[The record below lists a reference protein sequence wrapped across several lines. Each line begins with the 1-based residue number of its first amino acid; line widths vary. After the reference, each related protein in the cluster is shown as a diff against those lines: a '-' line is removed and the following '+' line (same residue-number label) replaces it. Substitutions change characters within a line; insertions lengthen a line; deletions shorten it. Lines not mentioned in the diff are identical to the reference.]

1 MENKRY
7 SSIDQ
12 LRFIAA
18 MCVAISHLIIFKKGY
33 NINYEII
40 SSIAVEVFFII
51 SGFVLAPQIINL
63 LHQNNFK
70 NYRVFILRRWY
81 RTIPLYALSL
91 VLISILL
98 GKFISLDF
106 FKYLFFIQNFFS
118 IWVNTD
124 YFSIAWSLSVE
135 EWFYIVFPLYL
146 IFINKFSNNLNI
158 FYTCIIFIFIIF
170 ILRFNFSTEIEWGQ
184 NVRRVVV
191 YRLDSIV
198 FGVLLF
204 LIKSKIKD
212 TIVIKLILFFLICIF
227 SFIVFEILRINAIE
241 NKDYYQI
248 IFHYV
253 VAVWGCFVVSL
264 FYVLDKQLENK
275 FFVNFNLY
283 LGKIS
288 YSIYLFHLSVIY
300 IISPLNLSL
309 IISILIFL
317 IVQII
322 LSTLLYYYF
331 EKPIMKS
338 RPKYEN

>member
-18 MCVAISHLIIFKKGY
+18 ICVAISHLIIFKKGY

-81 RTIPLYALSL
+81 RTIPLYVLSL
-91 VLISILL
+91 ILISILL

-106 FKYLFFIQNFFS
+106 FRYLFFIQNFIT
-118 IWVNTD
+118 IWLNTD

-135 EWFYIVFPLYL
+135 EWFYIIFPLYL
-146 IFINKFSNNLNI
+146 ILITKISNNINV
-158 FYTCIIFIFIIF
+158 FYSCVIF
-170 ILRFNFSTEIEWGQ
+170 ILIILIIRVTFSPDDEWGQ

-204 LIKSKIKD
+204 LIKNKIKD
-212 TIVIKLILFFLICIF
+212 TIMTKLILFFLVCFF
-227 SFIVFEILRINAIE
+227 SMIVFEILKTNAIE
-241 NKDYYQI
+241 QKDYYQI

-253 VAVWGCFVVSL
+253 VAIWGSLVVSL
-264 FYVLDKQLENK
+264 FFILNKQLKNK
-275 FFVNFNLY
+275 FFINFNLY

>member
-18 MCVAISHLIIFKKGY
+18 ICVAISHLIIFKKGY

-63 LHQNNFK
+63 LNQDNFK
-70 NYRVFILRRWY
+70 NYRIFILRRWY
-81 RTIPLYALSL
+81 RTIPLYVLSL

-106 FKYLFFIQNFFS
+106 FKYLFFIQNFIS
-118 IWVNTD
+118 ILVNAD

-135 EWFYIVFPLYL
+135 EWFYIIFPMYLILINKISNNINIFYSCL
-146 IFINKFSNNLNI
+146 IFIIIILTIRLIFSPDV
-158 FYTCIIFIFIIF
+158 
-170 ILRFNFSTEIEWGQ
+170 EWGQ
-184 NVRRVVV
+184 NVRRIVI

-198 FGVLLF
+198 FGILLF
-204 LIKSKIKD
+204 LMKNKIKNIIA
-212 TIVIKLILFFLICIF
+212 TKLILLFLVCIF
-227 SFIVFEILRINAIE
+227 SIIVFEILKTNAVE
-241 NKDYYQI
+241 NKYYYQI
-248 IFHYV
+248 AFHYV
-253 VAVWGCFVVSL
+253 VAIWGSSVVFL
-264 FYVLDKQLENK
+264 FYVLDKQIKNK
-275 FFVNFNLY
+275 FYINFNLY

-288 YSIYLFHLSVIY
+288 YSIYLFHLSIIY
-300 IISPLNLSL
+300 IISPLNFSL
-309 IISILIFL
+309 IISILIFF
-317 IVQII
+317 IIQII
-322 LSTLLYYYF
+322 FSTLIYYYF
-331 EKPIMKS
+331 EEPIIKS